1 MHKNGR
7 ACTALATAKDTIV
20 LHQELSA
27 SNPLEEESVAMK
39 DQLQDSIA
47 LLERTPDALD
57 ALLRGLP
64 FSMTRSSEGEGTW
77 TIFDVLGHL
86 VDCEHVNWMARARII
101 RAQASQEAFPPFARD
116 GHLLAGAGKSDEELL
131 DAFAA
136 VRAKNLAELRGW
148 RLQPADLA
156 LQGTHPAFGTVTLSQ
171 LLATWAAHDLTHLH
185 QISRILA
192 YPYRQAVGP
201 WVKYLGV
208 LHCNG
213 HGG

>member
-1 MHKNGR
+1 M
-7 ACTALATAKDTIV
+7 
-20 LHQELSA
+20 
-27 SNPLEEESVAMK
+27 LEKERTTMEDK
-39 DQLQDSIA
+39 LQDSIA
-47 LLERTPDALD
+47 LLERTPAALN
-57 ALLRGLP
+57 ALLRELP
-64 FSMTRSSEGEGTW
+64 VSMICSGEGEGTW
-77 TIFDVLGHL
+77 SISDVLGHL
-86 VDCEHVNWMARARII
+86 VDCEHVNWMPRARMI

-116 GHLLAGAGKSDEELL
+116 GHLREGSGKSLEELL

-136 VRAKNLAELRGW
+136 IRAENLRELRDW
-148 RLQPADLA
+148 KLQPADLE
-156 LQGTHPAFGTVTLSQ
+156 LQGLHPAFGAVTLSQ

-213 HGG
+213 HGA